1 MKHRFSAF
9 ILFLCCVTPV
19 AAQEKSEREY
29 RAALQDIPEAAR
41 QYVDAFRFTDKVKWY
56 VEEGLTQ
63 KSLEA
68 KTGKG
73 ENRFSIEFGMD
84 GHFQDLEIQRDW
96 NTLDTDVKT
105 RMEARLHA
113 DFSGH
118 KVDKVQVQYSGDAE
132 AVREF
137 VLNALQPERVTVKYE
152 LEVEGTADGGRAL
165 FEYTFSSA
173 GDFEKRKKV
182 ILRPSDN
189 LEF

>member
-1 MKHRFSAF
+1 MKDWFTAV
-9 ILFLCCVTPV
+9 ILALSCALPA
-19 AAQEKSEREY
+19 AAQEKLEKEY
-29 RAALQDIPEAAR
+29 RAAPRDIPASAR
-41 QYVDAFRFTDKVKWY
+41 QYVDSFHFPGKVKWY

-84 GHFQDLEIQRDW
+84 GHFQDLEVQRDW
-96 NTLDTDVKT
+96 NTLDTNVKT
-105 RMEARLHA
+105 RIEARLRA

-118 KVDKVQVQYSGDAE
+118 KIDKVQVQYSGDPE
-132 AVREF
+132 AVQEF
-137 VLNALQPERVTVKYE
+137 VLNALHPDRVTVKYE

-165 FEYTFSSA
+165 FEYTFTSS